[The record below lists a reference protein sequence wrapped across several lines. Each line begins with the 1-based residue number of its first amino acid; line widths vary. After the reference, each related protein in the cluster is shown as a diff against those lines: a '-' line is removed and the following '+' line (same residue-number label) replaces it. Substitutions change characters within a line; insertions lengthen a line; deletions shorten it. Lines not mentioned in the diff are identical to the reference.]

1 MKASQKTKQ
10 ANVINK
16 IYSAIKSAWSWF
28 AILYIPLFSIIQMYI
43 AVIPDDRALAL
54 VTNIV
59 YLEIIYGLLFCFA
72 LICVR
77 FYGKTTGIKIKPQKN
92 ENSSNISLWCFIS
105 IILSLLIIF
114 TTAQIE
120 KNKVKKEAGYYQVP
134 VRDMGF
140 VSDGLFGAVASNID
154 MADTQVVNVVASAF
168 VPMTFGISLLVS
180 GIYNSYRFSN
190 FVQTQY
196 SGSLLLIMDYKTKYG
211 RLPHS
216 NPWVHIA
223 YR

>member
-1 MKASQKTKQ
+1 M
-10 ANVINK
+10 
-16 IYSAIKSAWSWF
+16 
-28 AILYIPLFSIIQMYI
+28 
-43 AVIPDDRALAL
+43 
-54 VTNIV
+54 
-59 YLEIIYGLLFCFA
+59 
-72 LICVR
+72 
-77 FYGKTTGIKIKPQKN
+77 
-92 ENSSNISLWCFIS
+92 
-105 IILSLLIIF
+105 F

-134 VRDMGF
+134 IQDMGF
-140 VSDGLFGAVASNID
+140 VSDGLFGALVSNID
-154 MADTQVVNVVASAF
+154 MTDTQVVNVVASAF